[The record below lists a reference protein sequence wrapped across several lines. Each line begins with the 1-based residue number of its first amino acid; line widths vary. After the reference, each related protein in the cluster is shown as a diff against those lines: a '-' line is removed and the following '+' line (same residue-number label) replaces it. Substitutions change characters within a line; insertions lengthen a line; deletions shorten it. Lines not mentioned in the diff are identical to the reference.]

1 MARSLVIGNGNI
13 LINFDEFLNMRDFYY
28 PYVGQLNHISGHKNS
43 IGVWVGG
50 QFSWLEDGSWQI
62 IPGYRRNALVTQS
75 RMVNSGLGIEL
86 VNNDCVHYKENIFLR
101 RLKVKNTGDQ
111 QVEARVFFTH
121 DFSIDE
127 TDVGDTAFFDSHT
140 RALFHYKK
148 NRYFLIN
155 GFCGPDRFYEYATG
169 TKRFSG
175 AEGTWRDA
183 EDGRLGGNP
192 IAQGS
197 VDSAVSFRMY
207 LRAGEERTIYYW
219 ICVNRNYRLVG
230 EMDANVREDGPELLL
245 RQVEGYWRTWVTRA
259 RGRMG
264 ILPES
269 LVEQYR
275 LSLLMVQA
283 HFDNRG
289 AVIAA
294 CDSDI
299 MHTNRDHYC
308 YMWPRDGALVT
319 LAMIKAGYRTQSESF
334 FQFCAEALTKGGYLL
349 HKYNP
354 DGTMGSSWHPWVV
367 NGESQLPIQEDET
380 ALVLYTLWE
389 LYLQTGDMRLVL
401 DNYRRLVRPMADFIA
416 GYIDNSINLPR
427 PSYDL
432 WEERRG
438 VYTFTAATVYAGLKA
453 AAGFAALF
461 GDNNRSRT
469 YSNRATQIKE
479 GIETNLYN
487 ESLGR
492 YIRGLVYDRKT
503 GHYEQDTTLE
513 SSVSGLFLFDVL
525 PTDDPRLTSTM
536 EAVEK
541 GLWINTEVGGI
552 ARYTADC
559 YFKRSQ
565 DIRICPGN
573 PWVLCTLWLAQWHA
587 RRASRAEELDR
598 ALELLNWANSKALP
612 GGMLPEQLDPYTGTP
627 LSVTPLTWSHAT
639 YIMAVLDYLEKK
651 SSFTPIV

>member
-13 LINFDEFLNMRDFYY
+13 LINFDQYLNMRDFYY

-43 IGVWVGG
+43 IGVWARG
-50 QFSWLEDGSWQI
+50 QFSWLDDGSWNI
-62 IPGYRRNALVTQS
+62 TPGYRRNSLVTQS
-75 RMVNSGLGIEL
+75 RAVSAGLGVQL
-86 VNNDCVHYKENIFLR
+86 VNADCVHYKNNIFLR
-101 RLKVKNTGDQ
+101 RLKVKNTEVQPG
-111 QVEARVFFTH
+111 EIRIFFSH

-127 TDVGDTAFFDSHT
+127 TEVGDTAFFDSHT

-192 IAQGS
+192 ISQGS
-197 VDSAVSFRMY
+197 VDSVVSFRIY
-207 LRAGEERTIYYW
+207 LKAEEEKTIYYW
-219 ICVNRNYRLVG
+219 ICVSRNYREVR
-230 EMDANVREDGPELLL
+230 EMDLNVQEDGPELLM

-264 ILPES
+264 ILPEP

-308 YMWPRDGALVT
+308 YMWPRDGALVS
-319 LAMIKAGYRTQSESF
+319 LAMIKAGYGAQMEKF
-334 FQFCAEALTKGGYLL
+334 FEFCAEALAKGGFLL

-367 NGESQLPIQEDET
+367 GNESQLPIQEDET

-389 LYLQTGDMRLVL
+389 LYMQTGDMRLVL
-401 DNYRRLVRPMADFIA
+401 DYYRKLIRPMADFIA
-416 GYIDNSINLPR
+416 GYIDNTINLPR

-461 GDNNRSRT
+461 GDDNRSRT
-469 YSNRATQIKE
+469 YSNRAAQVRE
-479 GIETNLYN
+479 GIETHLYSK
-487 ESLGR
+487 SLGR
-492 YIRGLVYDRKT
+492 FIRGLVYNRQT
-503 GHYEQDTTLE
+503 SRYEQDTTIE
-513 SSVSGLFLFDVL
+513 SSVCGLFLFDVL
-525 PTDDPRLTSTM
+525 TPDDPRLVSTM
-536 EAVEK
+536 EAVEE
-541 GLWINTEVGGI
+541 GLWVKTEVGGI

-559 YFKRSQ
+559 YFQRSQ
-565 DIRICPGN
+565 DIRTCPGN
-573 PWVLCTLWLAQWHA
+573 PWILCTLWLAQWHA
-587 RRASRAEELDR
+587 RRAKWAGDLER
-598 ALELLNWANSKALP
+598 ALELLNWANGKALP

-639 YIMAVLDYLEKK
+639 YVMAVLDYLEKK
-651 SSFTPIV
+651 NSFTPVV